1 MLTNSFC
8 TSTRSTFFE
17 HGWVDENF
25 NVPPTVLIMEH
36 DMATHLS
43 AYAWG
48 HGAWFAKN
56 QTIGYLFI
64 IYLRHEV
71 PPLN

>member
-8 TSTRSTFFE
+8 TSARSTFFE

-48 HGAWFAKN
+48 HGAWVCN
-56 QTIGYLFI
+56 ESNYRLFI
-64 IYLRHEV
+64 HNLFTT
-71 PPLN
+71 